1 MWPVANSDPSIAPLR
16 SHQINSLCVTHSLL
30 VRGFDLFSANNG
42 QMLLVKKE
50 FSDLITV
57 DVNSWSTRL
66 FICRDSNSSRSAK
79 SFLASELGRI
89 LALSILR
96 TWFLFVCAREMSRCR
111 LMLSRC
117 WKLPPNCH
125 NVSHY
130 ICMSPMSKALRR
142 KLSGLAPGCSKG
154 CNVSRI
160 PGQNTCEA
168 LRKKNLSCGALMVV

>member
-1 MWPVANSDPSIAPLR
+1 MWPLANSDPSIAPLR

-30 VRGFDLFSANNG
+30 VRGFDLFSANDG

-66 FICRDSNSSRSAK
+66 FICRDSHSSRSAK

-96 TWFLFVCAREMSRCR
+96 TWFLFVCAREMSRSRCR

-130 ICMSPMSKALRR
+130 TIYACPECQRLSVESSPSKNRSPASLPAVQRGAT
-142 KLSGLAPGCSKG
+142 SPGYLDKTHLK
-154 CNVSRI
+154 R
-160 PGQNTCEA
+160 
-168 LRKKNLSCGALMVV
+168 